1 MILRYFY
8 YFRHSFDRMSDT
20 FYWPTIDLLLFG
32 LTSVYIS
39 KYAPKTSM
47 IVLVMISG
55 VILWIAVWRG
65 QYEIS
70 VNLLEE
76 LWNNNLINIFTAPI
90 KFSECIISLVIV
102 GVLEAVM
109 GLVFAMGGAYFL
121 YHTNLFN
128 LGFYLLPFIF
138 LLLMTGWAVGFFV
151 AGVILRYGT
160 RVQFIAWSL
169 IAVISPFSALYY
181 PLSVLPQW
189 AQDVARFIPTS
200 YIFEGAREIIYKG
213 HLSLDKIYW
222 SLGLNLIYL
231 TLGFIFLRLSF
242 DKVLQK
248 GMKRVY

>member
-1 MILRYFY
+1 
-8 YFRHSFDRMSDT
+8 
-20 FYWPTIDLLLFG
+20 
-32 LTSVYIS
+32 
-39 KYAPKTSM
+39 
-47 IVLVMISG
+47 
-55 VILWIAVWRG
+55 
-65 QYEIS
+65 
-70 VNLLEE
+70 
-76 LWNNNLINIFTAPI
+76 
-90 KFSECIISLVIV
+90 
-102 GVLEAVM
+102 
-109 GLVFAMGGAYFL
+109 
-121 YHTNLFN
+121 
-128 LGFYLLPFIF
+128 
-138 LLLMTGWAVGFFV
+138 MTGWAVGFFV